1 MTRLR
6 RTVAVA
12 CTALLL
18 LGGCSQRS
26 SGPMPAEAGDSI
38 DAVTSAIQHVGAVLG
53 SFSSLPE
60 ALAKLATNPLGVF
73 GECPKISSRLTLT
86 GGAAVGFDY
95 GTGCPGLPLA
105 GKVLLGLDFGRLE
118 GTVGFER
125 FRALDRE
132 VQGDLAIKPVD
143 KRFGQMRVRF
153 NQLRVQDLG
162 WVTGETALSL
172 SPDGTI
178 AMSDGQL
185 KLRDVANFNGGV
197 DVSDLAFNLLR
208 NGNAL
213 PQAGQVKFVA
223 PLKMMGMNAVDATVR
238 FDANTPKNGHVKVWV
253 GPMGPYDYE
262 LRKQKPGQP

>member
-1 MTRLR
+1 MTRHP

-12 CTALLL
+12 LSALLL

-53 SFSSLPE
+53 SFASLPE
-60 ALAKLATNPLGVF
+60 ALAKLATNPFRVF
-73 GECPKISSRLTLT
+73 GECPKVSARAELT
-86 GGAAVGFDY
+86 GGATVTFEY
-95 GTGCPGLPLA
+95 GGGCAGLPLA
-105 GKVLLGLDFGRLE
+105 GTVRLGLDLRRLE
-118 GTVGFER
+118 GTLGFEK
-125 FRALDRE
+125 FRALDRGIE
-132 VQGDLAIKPVD
+132 GDLALKPVD

-162 WVTGETALSL
+162 WITGETALSL
-172 SPDGTI
+172 SPDGTV